1 MSTANWAQLI
11 VYIGVL
17 FTLAPFLGKF
27 MARVYGNEKHILS
40 FLKPLERGIYRISGV
55 DPSQEMNWKQYAAAL
70 LALNVLGFLFLYL
83 LLVTQKWLPLN
94 PAKVDN
100 MSWHLA
106 LNTAVS
112 FMTNTNWQNYGGE
125 NAASYLSQM
134 AGLAV
139 QNFLSAATGMAALLV
154 LVRGIANRP
163 AVGVLP
169 GQPGAM
175 NRVLLGNFWV
185 DLTRS
190 TLYILLP
197 LSLIL
202 AVALM
207 SQGVIQTF
215 AGPVHAVTLEGRDQ
229 IIPLGPAASQIAIK
243 QLGTNGGGFF
253 NANSAH
259 PFENPTPL
267 SNILEMLAIL
277 LIPVAT
283 PFAYGRMV
291 KDRSQGHA
299 LFAAK
304 TVLFAVGLI
313 VILFAEYGFNGMTG
327 GHGTMEGRETRFGIA
342 GSALWA
348 EATTVTSNGSVNS
361 MHDSFSPIGGMVPLT
376 NILLGEIIYG
386 GVGCGMYGML
396 VFLFITV
403 FIAGLMVGRTPEYL
417 GKKIESREMQLSV
430 LAVIGQTCTVLF
442 LAAAG
447 IATKVGLSSLNNQ
460 GPHGLT
466 EILYLF
472 GSSVGNNGSAFAGI
486 NGNTIFYNTLG
497 AFAMLVGRFVLLIP
511 VFAIA
516 ASLGAKVPIP
526 ASVGT
531 FATNNTIFVVLLVI
545 TIIIIAGLNFFPA
558 LTLGPIVEHYLAL
571 KGMVF

>member
-1 MSTANWAQLI
+1 MSTPNWIQLI
-11 VYIGVL
+11 VYLGIL
-17 FTLAPFLGKF
+17 FALAPFLGKY
-27 MARVYGNEKHILS
+27 MARVYGGEKHILS
-40 FLKPLERGIYRISGV
+40 FLKPLERGIYKISGI
-55 DPSQEMNWKQYAAAL
+55 DPRQEMNWKQYATAL
-70 LALNVLGFLFLYL
+70 LALNILGFLFLYL
-83 LLVTQKWLPLN
+83 MLVTQKWLPLN
-94 PAKVDN
+94 PAKIDN

-163 AVGVLP
+163 KNGTTGL
-169 GQPGAM
+169 AM
-175 NRVLLGNFWV
+175 NSVQLGNFWV

-202 AVALM
+202 TVLLM

-215 AGPVHAVTLEGRDQ
+215 AGPVHAVTLEGKDQ
-229 IIPLGPAASQIAIK
+229 VIPLGPAASQIAIK

-259 PFENPTPL
+259 PFENPTVL
-267 SNILEMLAIL
+267 SNLFEMLAIL
-277 LIPVAT
+277 LIPMAT

-291 KDRSQGHA
+291 RDRSQGYS

-304 TVLFAVGLI
+304 TVLFAIGLI

-327 GHGTMEGRETRFGIA
+327 GHGTMEGKETRFGIA

-348 EATTVTSNGSVNS
+348 EVTTVTSNGSVNS

-403 FIAGLMVGRTPEYL
+403 FIAGLMVGRTPEYM

-430 LAVIGQTCTVLF
+430 LAIIGQTCTVLF

-447 IATKVGLSSLNNQ
+447 IATKAGLSGLNNQ
-460 GPHGLT
+460 GPHGLS

-472 GSSVGNNGSAFAGI
+472 GSSIGNNGSAFAGI

-497 AFAMLVGRFVLLIP
+497 TLAMLVGRFVLVIP

-516 ASLGAKVPIP
+516 GSLGAKNPIP
-526 ASVGT
+526 SSVGT

-545 TIIIIAGLNFFPA
+545 TIIIIAGLNYFPA